1 MSISTHILPGPLPPE
16 PVAWQSPPGAG
27 AVVRFEGVARPREGD
42 RAIDALDYEAYE
54 PMASRTLRGLAE
66 RICAEHGLLGICVE
80 HSAGRVAVGECSFR
94 LRVAG
99 AHRREALA
107 AMGQFID
114 QLKQDVPIWKKP
126 VWA

>member
-54 PMASRTLRGLAE
+54 PMLRERSGAWPSESVRSTVFWGSAWSTVPGAWRWGSVRFGYAWPGRT
-66 RICAEHGLLGICVE
+66 
-80 HSAGRVAVGECSFR
+80 
-94 LRVAG
+94 G
-99 AHRREALA
+99 ARPWRPW
-107 AMGQFID
+107 GSSSIN
-114 QLKQDVPIWKKP
+114 
-126 VWA
+126 